1 VLIEA
6 MASGTPPIGSTTGG
20 IPDVIT
26 NGVNGL
32 LFNRGDWE
40 DLARKM
46 YMLLSDQV
54 LRNKLAKNAREIAV
68 ERYSWQ
74 AVASMMQKIYI

>member
-1 VLIEA
+1 
-6 MASGTPPIGSTTGG
+6 MASGIPPIGSTAGG
-20 IPDVIT
+20 IPDIIT
-26 NGVNGL
+26 DGVNGL
-32 LFNRGDWE
+32 LFNRGNWE

-46 YMLLSDQV
+46 NMLLGDEV